1 MIARGYNRRGRQK
14 RNAWIHCMVFFG
26 IVFFA
31 SALLVTILLV
41 TRTTGREGPI
51 FTATQT
57 QRVLFGS
64 DDMLNAGDVIEIR
77 TLISNNDASTP
88 FNNITLMDLIDT
100 GTICAPL
107 GMTNSIPLLALQST
121 IECFSIYVITQNDID
136 QGFFAQSTIAS
147 FVFPNGIMFN
157 ITVESTSD
165 LRQTTFGK
173 LTVDQMYTF
182 DVAQPGFLDVDDL
195 LRVTVKI
202 MNMGTE
208 TLLNLT
214 SSSFDGVL
222 QAELLPMESVNF
234 TYTLN
239 LTLVD
244 FNLTFVLLN
253 ETASSIGRTSAR
265 PVEDNSLLIV
275 NSTRVPYIAFSTST
289 SLRKTTTCAQ
299 LGNVALVEVLL
310 ENTGTSEATNVVVTS
325 SLVGTNLICGPMG
338 TSNMVEILLPGQII
352 SCNGGYMLT
361 GFDVRYGYDTYL
373 STSTTAAASNVQQ
386 VFMEPIVNLTYT
398 GVSILSFN
406 YPYMAVNATNGL
418 SFLDFDRFPAATTA
432 FVTETP
438 RTYGALACSGPL
450 YEIWHRGFNQNAAA
464 TFKNFRINATKHIYA
479 KLIQRS
485 FDGPSGRFTTNPPNL
500 FGNWTLKTYASF
512 QPDGVDT
519 NAVSWNPA
527 TGVFTKVGGVFP
539 YVHVTIDNLL
549 SIESITLSINRPDNR
564 LWYETMF
571 YEVVDTT
578 IL

>member
-1 MIARGYNRRGRQK
+1 MTRTYNGPKRKK
-14 RNAWIHCMVFFG
+14 RNAWIYFLIFFG
-26 IVFFA
+26 ITYFTI
-31 SALLVTILLV
+31 ALTVTVSLVTQSTSREAPIL
-41 TRTTGREGPI
+41 
-51 FTATQT
+51 TATQY
-57 QRVLFGS
+57 QRILFGS

-77 TLISNNDASTP
+77 TLISNNDTLTP
-88 FNNITLMDLIDT
+88 LNNINLVDLIDT

-107 GMTNSIPLLALQST
+107 GMTNSISMLPPQST
-121 IECFSIYVITQNDID
+121 IECFDIHVIDQKDID
-136 QGFFAQSTIAS
+136 QGFFTQSTNVS
-147 FVFPNGIMFN
+147 FVLPNGTMIN
-157 ITVESTSD
+157 TNVESTSD
-165 LRQTTFGK
+165 LRQITFGQ

-182 DVAQPGFLDVDDL
+182 DVAQVGFLDVDDL

-202 MNMGTE
+202 MNVGTE

-222 QAELLPMESVNF
+222 LSELLPMESVNF

-244 FNLTFVLLN
+244 FNLTFVVLN
-253 ETASSIGRTSAR
+253 ETATSIGRTSAR

-275 NSTRVPYIAFSTST
+275 NSTRVPYIALSTST
-289 SLRKTTTCAQ
+289 SLRNTTACAQ
-299 LGNVALVEVLL
+299 LGNVVLVEVLL
-310 ENTGTSEATNVVVTS
+310 ENMGTSEATNVVVTS
-325 SLVGTNLICGPMG
+325 SLVGVNLICGPMG
-338 TSNMVEILLPGQII
+338 TNNMVDILLPGQII
-352 SCNGGYMLT
+352 SCNGGHMLT
-361 GFDVRYGYDTYL
+361 GLDVRNGYDTFL
-373 STSTTAAASNVQQ
+373 NTTTTAAASNVQQ

-398 GVSILSFN
+398 GVSVLSFN
-406 YPYMAVNATNGL
+406 YPYMAVNATNGI

-485 FDGPSGRFTTNPPNL
+485 FDGRSGRFTTNPPNL

-564 LWYETMF
+564 LWYETLF

-578 IL
+578 IP